1 MKLKKK
7 KEYISFLCIQCTIL
21 MKNNDL
27 GMGRKSRKK
36 EGASGGKAVSGLAP
50 LKEPLSVEQGSL
62 GNPRRTILVLAWWFR
77 V

>member
-1 MKLKKK
+1 
-7 KEYISFLCIQCTIL
+7 
-21 MKNNDL
+21 
-27 GMGRKSRKK
+27 MGRKSRKK